1 MTAVGTWHSARR
13 LLLLGSAVLVAG
25 CDGPQSAL
33 VTAGRDAEQ
42 IASLF
47 TVMAAGALIVWASVV
62 AIAVYA
68 IRTQR
73 PAHSHRAANLL

>member
-1 MTAVGTWHSARR
+1 M
-13 LLLLGSAVLVAG
+13 AG

-62 AIAVYA
+62 AIAVYVVKA
-68 IRTQR
+68 F
-73 PAHSHRAANLL
+73 